1 METIDELIYDLICG
15 HELVG
20 EIDGE
25 PAGILNVKRG
35 YATFFFGNEDSETS
49 IDMHIPKEDFGPDTV
64 LYKGKTLREILEEG
78 IIYNAVLY

>member
-1 METIDELIYDLICG
+1 METIDELIYELICG

-25 PAGILNVKRG
+25 PAGILNVK
-35 YATFFFGNEDSETS
+35 ADSTHFFVGHKGSRISMD
-49 IDMHIPKEDFGPDTV
+49 IPEEDFGPDTV